1 MSKDEQ
7 AVVLI
12 VDDDKNT
19 RDGLQRAL
27 QRNYKI
33 LTAEHGDQAL
43 ATLGHQKVDI
53 VLSDVRMPGM
63 DGIAL
68 LQRALALNPELIV
81 ILLTAYGNVE
91 TAVEA
96 MKHGAY
102 DFLMK
107 PVNLDHL
114 DLLVQRALRSRDVEC
129 ENMELRRQLED
140 KFGLEQIIG
149 TSDAMRAVFET
160 IHQAAPTQATILIQ
174 GESGTGKEL
183 VAHAIHQLSTR
194 NRGPFVAVHCA
205 ALSASLLESEL
216 FGHEKGAFTG
226 ATGRREGRFE
236 RATGGTLFLDEISEI
251 EKNVQVKLLRVLE
264 ERAFERVGGN
274 STVNVDIRLVA
285 ATNKNLKQLVSED
298 KFRDDLYF
306 RLDVVS
312 ITLPPLRARRGDI
325 PLLCNHFLKEFS
337 HANGKQF
344 DGITADA
351 MSALTDYDW
360 PGNVRELRNT
370 IEKMVVLSRGT
381 RLTARDIPQEIRSNS
396 SLLSKSDKNIGIPA
410 ETSLADT
417 ERLLIVDALKKN
429 NGNRTKAAEALG
441 ISRRTLHRKIN
452 EYRAAGMEM

>member
-1 MSKDEQ
+1 MGELKDEDYRLDEWHE
-7 AVVLI
+7 ARI
-12 VDDDKNT
+12 
-19 RDGLQRAL
+19 
-27 QRNYKI
+27 
-33 LTAEHGDQAL
+33 
-43 ATLGHQKVDI
+43 
-53 VLSDVRMPGM
+53 
-63 DGIAL
+63 
-68 LQRALALNPELIV
+68 ELPDRF
-81 ILLTAYGNVE
+81 
-91 TAVEA
+91 VEA
-96 MKHGAY
+96 
-102 DFLMK
+102 
-107 PVNLDHL
+107 N
-114 DLLVQRALRSRDVEC
+114 
-129 ENMELRRQLED
+129 
-140 KFGLEQIIG
+140 
-149 TSDAMRAVFET
+149 
-160 IHQAAPTQATILIQ
+160 
-174 GESGTGKEL
+174 
-183 VAHAIHQLSTR
+183 
-194 NRGPFVAVHCA
+194 
-205 ALSASLLESEL
+205 SAEVDT
-216 FGHEKGAFTG
+216 FTG